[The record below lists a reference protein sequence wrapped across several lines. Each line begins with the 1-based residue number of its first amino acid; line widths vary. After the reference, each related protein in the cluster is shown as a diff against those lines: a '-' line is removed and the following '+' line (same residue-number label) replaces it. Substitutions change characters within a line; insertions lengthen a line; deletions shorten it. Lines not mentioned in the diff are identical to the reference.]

1 LTTNPK
7 VATLSGFFDLINLS
21 LSTRKPMKSNTAK
34 SIWVA
39 LALACS
45 ANFALAS
52 DAAPP
57 AATKSTKATTK
68 APSQKVKL
76 VDINNAKKAELKTLP
91 GVSDELAD
99 KIIAGRPYLS
109 KAHLLTH
116 KVVPEDIYAGLRAQ
130 VIAKQK
136 GNPSPKPTQ
145 K

>member
-1 LTTNPK
+1 MN
-7 VATLSGFFDLINLS
+7 
-21 LSTRKPMKSNTAK
+21 SNAAK
-34 SIWVA
+34 SIL
-39 LALACS
+39 LALVLTCS
-45 ANFALAS
+45 ASFALAS

-68 APSQKVKL
+68 APSEKVKL

-91 GVSDELAD
+91 GISDELAD

-136 GNPSPKPTQ
+136 GTPSPKSAQ